1 MKIEDILNLT
11 EGTLSNNPKVQA
23 IESATVFQSKVEHGD
38 LFFSSNQEEIE
49 QAIENGAYAIVYDD
63 DSIQRKDAEIAWI
76 KVSDIQL
83 AAFKLIR
90 YVIIKK
96 EAQFFLV
103 SEHELTFL
111 KMILTHKTNIDFIPN
126 DWRKAFEQILNTA
139 GTLYV
144 GTDKELMKLI
154 KPDVQKL
161 ERDVDGYVVS
171 DTLFKTT
178 FKVGGFV
185 YQEKDFIPFHLE
197 YLLRVIHFCDANA
210 LPYDLE
216 RLRYTKHFT
225 PVFIDGQLNTA
236 RSNQSDKVAIFTDN
250 ITDIVEAREYIK
262 RSNNWV
268 KGIVLTPPK
277 TKVPGIDRPHWFEN
291 EEEVREILKNTL
303 FNYAFIYNA
312 DKSILN
318 TIKKTYSLF

>member
-11 EGTLSNNPKVQA
+11 EGVLINTPQVQA
-23 IESATVFQSKVEHGD
+23 IEAATVFQSKVEHGD
-38 LFFSSNQEEIE
+38 LFFSSNQEEID
-49 QAIENGAYAIVYDD
+49 QAIANGAYAIIYDD
-63 DSIQRKDAEIAWI
+63 ESIERKDDEVAWI

-83 AAFKLIR
+83 ASFKLIR

-111 KMILTHKTNIDFIPN
+111 KMILTHKTNINFIAN
-126 DWRKAFEQILNTA
+126 DWRKSFEQILNSD

-154 KPDVQKL
+154 KPDIQKL
-161 ERDVDGYVVS
+161 ERDVDGYVVF

-178 FKVGGFV
+178 FKVGSYV
-185 YQEKDFIPFHLE
+185 YQEKDLIPFHIDP
-197 YLLRVIHFCDANA
+197 LLRVIHFAEENS
-210 LPYDLE
+210 LLYDIE
-216 RLRYTKHFT
+216 RLKYTKHFN
-225 PVFIDGQLNTA
+225 PVFIDAQLKST
-236 RSNQSDKVAIFTDN
+236 RSDKSDKVAIFTDN
-250 ITDIVEAREYIK
+250 VEDIVEAREYIK

-291 EEEVREILKNTL
+291 EDEVREILKNTL
-303 FNYAFIYNA
+303 FNYAFILNA
-312 DKSILN
+312 ERSVLT
-318 TIKKTYSLF
+318 TIKEKYSLF

>member
-1 MKIEDILNLT
+1 MRIEDILNLT
-11 EGTLSNNPKVQA
+11 EGVLTNTPQVQA

-38 LFFSSNQEEIE
+38 LFFSSNQEEID
-49 QAIENGAYAIVYDD
+49 QAIENGAYAIIYDD
-63 DSIQRKDAEIAWI
+63 NRIIKNDDEIAWI

-90 YVIIKK
+90 YVILKK
-96 EAQFFLV
+96 EAQFFLI

-111 KMILTHKTNIDFIPN
+111 KMILTHKTNINFIPN
-126 DWRKAFEQILNTA
+126 DWRKAFEQILNTD

-154 KPDVQKL
+154 KPDVKRL
-161 ERDVDGYVVS
+161 ERDVDGYVVF

-178 FKVGGFV
+178 FKVNGFV
-185 YQEKDFIPFHLE
+185 YQEKDLIPFHLE
-197 YLLRVIHFCDANA
+197 YLLRVIHFCDANS
-210 LPYDLE
+210 LPYDIE

-303 FNYAFIYNA
+303 FNYAFILNA

-318 TIKKTYSLF
+318 TIKEEYSLF

>member
-11 EGTLSNNPKVQA
+11 EGTLSNTPKINA

-38 LFFSSNQEEIE
+38 LFFSSNQEEID
-49 QAIENGAYAIVYDD
+49 QAIANGAYAIIYDD
-63 DSIQRKDAEIAWI
+63 NSIQRKDDEIAWI

-90 YVIIKK
+90 YVILKK

-111 KMILTHKTNIDFIPN
+111 KMILTHKTNINFIPN
-126 DWRKAFEQILNTA
+126 DWRKAFEQILNTD

-154 KPDVQKL
+154 KPDIQKL
-161 ERDVDGYVVS
+161 ERDVDGYVVF

-178 FKVGGFV
+178 FKVNGFV
-185 YQEKDFIPFHLE
+185 YQEKDLIPFHLE
-197 YLLRVIHFCDANA
+197 YLLRVIHFCDANS

-250 ITDIVEAREYIK
+250 VIDIVEAREYIK

-277 TKVPGIDRPHWFEN
+277 TKVPGIDRPHWFES

-303 FNYAFIYNA
+303 FNYAFILNA
-312 DKSILN
+312 DRSILN
-318 TIKKTYSLF
+318 TIKEECSLF